1 MSAHYDAVIIG
12 GGVAGSSCAILLAH
26 AGWSVALVEKQDFPR
41 RKVCGECIAASNLAL
56 LDTLGIGEKFR
67 AIAGPALRRAAWCS
81 GEAMIQAALPP
92 LAETVGA
99 KYPWGRALGR
109 EHLDTLLLGRARE
122 VGATI
127 LQPCSVR
134 SVDHGDGVHGC
145 NVIDAQGCAQL
156 IQANVLIDAHGS
168 WQHGP
173 LAHSARPRRSRA
185 SDLFAFKANFS
196 SAHLQD
202 GVLPVLAFAG
212 GYGGMV
218 QGDHGL
224 LTLACCVRR
233 DRLQRWREQCRGVTA
248 GEAVQTLLG
257 REIRAVRDAL
267 RGARREGGWLAV
279 GPIWPRIG
287 KAQPAAGVYAVGNSA
302 GEAHPILGEGIS
314 MAIQSA
320 FLLCERLIDGADDVG
335 SSYARAWRRAFAPRI
350 RLAAIYAHIAMN
362 PVANRAL
369 LPLLKIWPQ
378 LISAGARWGGKARCA
393 VDARRFSAFQPSETH
408 SRMLS
413 DR

>member
-1 MSAHYDAVIIG
+1 MSARYDAIIIG
-12 GGVAGSSCAILLAH
+12 GGVAGSSCAILLAQ

-56 LDTLGIGEKFR
+56 LDTLGIGEKFH

-81 GEAMIQAALPP
+81 GDTMIEAALPP
-92 LAETVGA
+92 LAADAGA

-109 EHLDTLLLGRARE
+109 EHLDTLLLDRARE
-122 VGATI
+122 LGATI

-134 SVDHGDGVHGC
+134 SVDHVDGVHRC
-145 NVIDAQGCAQL
+145 KVMDSAQNARVIETDA
-156 IQANVLIDAHGS
+156 LIDAHGS
-168 WQHGP
+168 WQHAP
-173 LAHSARPRRSRA
+173 LADNARPRRSRA

-196 SAHLQD
+196 SAHLED

-233 DRLQRWREQCRGVTA
+233 DRLQRWREQHRGVAA
-248 GEAVQTLLG
+248 GEAVQATL
-257 REIRAVRDAL
+257 EQQIRAVRDAL
-267 RGARREGGWLAV
+267 RGAHREGAWLAV

-287 KAQPAAGVYAVGNSA
+287 KPQPARNVFAVGNAA

-335 SSYARAWRRAFAPRI
+335 SSYAKAWRRAFVPRI

-369 LPLLKIWPQ
+369 LPLLKICPQ
-378 LISAGARWGGKARCA
+378 LISASARWGGKACCV
-393 VDARRFSAFQPSETH
+393 VDPCRFAAFLPANQ
-408 SRMLS
+408 
-413 DR
+413 